1 MPDPRT
7 LPELFHQAVTRYHC
21 RPIMMYK
28 AGGEYAS
35 IPAPEFREEVDLA
48 AHGLIDLG
56 VAPGTRV
63 ALLSENRPGWAFAD
77 LAILSAGAWSV
88 PIYTSLTPD
97 EIQFILEDSGAVACF
112 VSNQAQLDKIL
123 AIRDRCPALECI
135 VTLDPIETEE
145 PGVHKARSLVE
156 RGREAREKR
165 PDALEERLS
174 AIDPEDTASI
184 LYTSGTTGRPK
195 GVMLSHRN
203 FVSNV
208 IDALKSLA
216 IRAEDVHLSFLPLSH
231 SFERTAGYYI
241 MIHAGV
247 TIAYAESVDRV
258 IDNMGEIR
266 PTVMTSVP
274 RLYEKMY
281 AGLLQKAS
289 ESGGL
294 KKRIVFWA
302 RRVGIEYAEKEVG
315 GGGAGPALRL
325 KHRLADRLVYAKL
338 RVRMGGRIRFFVSGG
353 APLAPVIAKFFYA
366 AGLPILEGYG
376 LTETSPVIAVNT
388 FDRLRFGTVGPPIDN
403 VEVRIEAD
411 GEILVRGP
419 NIMQGYYNLPE
430 KTAAVMTEDGWFRT
444 GDIGLLEDGFLKIT
458 DRKRDLIKTSGG
470 KFIAPQPLENEL
482 KTSRYVSQA
491 VVVGNRRKYA
501 SVLIVP
507 NFDNL
512 RVFGREKGLDP
523 SDFDALFQAEP
534 VQDLYEEVLAE
545 LNRGLAS
552 YETLKK
558 YRLVPEEFTIEAGEL
573 TPTLKVKRR
582 VIEEKYAD
590 LIDTMYEEE
599 VALAE

>member
-28 AGGEYAS
+28 AGGEYVS

-165 PDALEERLS
+165 PDALDERLS
-174 AIDPEDTASI
+174 ALDPEDTASI

-302 RRVGIEYAEKEVG
+302 RRVGIEYAEKEVS

-338 RVRMGGRIRFFVSGG
+338 RERMGGRIRFFVSGG

-411 GEILVRGP
+411 GEIMVRGP

-444 GDIGLLEDGFLKIT
+444 GDIGLLEEGFLKIT

-512 RVFGREKGLDP
+512 RAFAREKGLDP
-523 SDFDALFQAEP
+523 SDVDALFQAEP

-545 LNRGLAS
+545 LNRGRAS

-558 YRLVPEEFTIEAGEL
+558 YRLIPQEFTIEAGEL